1 VDSLCIIQDDQEDK
15 AKQIGIMEEIYS
27 ASVLT
32 LVAAG
37 GEDVGSGLPGV
48 FHWPRDMIQ

>member
-1 VDSLCIIQDDQEDK
+1 LCIIQDDPEDK

-37 GEDVGSGLPGV
+37 GGDAESRLPKA
-48 FHWPRDMIQ
+48 FHWS